1 MSLPARPL
9 IFVACGLAGYFSARA
24 FVADSAEEAVKS
36 ANATAR
42 ANPQNAA
49 AQGKPLVGI
58 PEESRMVAEWEQ
70 LRREHGGDAG
80 DLQALYAAI
89 KETKDPYRRRAFR
102 AALIADWAERDP
114 AAGLTYLLEKDP
126 QMAGQLMR
134 EWMRKDPNAAI
145 TRILAAGPKAVSP
158 LRGLQS
164 EIARQSPGRLAE
176 VVNAL
181 RPSESRWDTS
191 TRDAFAI
198 LAEKDLSAARAAAES
213 VTGQL
218 RSQALAG
225 VAKAWAEKDGAA
237 ALAWAEAMAPGEARD
252 AALKGALTGWARTD
266 PVAALDKIDLV
277 PPGGD
282 EMAYASDVGAQVLQ
296 EAAGKNWDAT
306 MRWLADHPG
315 KLGNSSLNGLQGAL
329 SKRLVKDPAA
339 TLREINAG
347 GLPATLSQVFA
358 NSVLN
363 EGYQARDAIWAWLD
377 GQPPTAFNKAIRG
390 SLINAIAWKEPGVV
404 LEFLDRLPDTEDN
417 ASILERGAQSML
429 NGGSQMASLEG
440 WLEKSP
446 SKLRPYLLQAAF
458 NYGSEQFATDPQLW
472 LKRANELPEDRRLN
486 AMASVAS
493 GWASADPE
501 GALAWATAL
510 PDTGQRHQVIL
521 SAVGSWAQA
530 DPQSAAAW
538 ADSLPAGESRDGAA
552 QALVYALNTR
562 QPETAWAWALNI
574 GDKGQRM
581 SAIQTVYQTMR
592 SKDAAIAE
600 QMLQGASLSPD
611 EMKVLQ
617 NLPRQAPVRA
627 GTGAIRVF

>member
-24 FVADSAEEAVKS
+24 FVVDPPAEAGNPGAAK
-36 ANATAR
+36 ANAEHTAPPAR
-42 ANPQNAA
+42 
-49 AQGKPLVGI
+49 PLVGV

-70 LRREHGGDAG
+70 LRREHGGETG
-80 DLQALYAAI
+80 DLQTLYTAI

-114 AAGLTYLLEKDP
+114 AAGLSYLLEKD
-126 QMAGQLMR
+126 QQIVGQLMR

-145 TRILAAGPKAVSP
+145 TGILAAGPKAAST
-158 LRGLQS
+158 LRSLQS
-164 EIARQSPGRLAE
+164 EIARQSPERLAE
-176 VVNAL
+176 VANAL
-181 RPSESRWDTS
+181 AKSESRWDTS

-198 LAEKDLSAARAAAES
+198 LAEKDPTAARAAAES
-213 VTGQL
+213 VAGPL

-252 AALKGALTGWARTD
+252 AALKGALMGWAKTD
-266 PVAALDKIDLV
+266 PVAALNKIDLV

-282 EMAYASDVGAQVLQ
+282 VMAYADDVGAQVLR
-296 EAAGKNWDAT
+296 EAASKNWDAT
-306 MRWLADHPG
+306 VRWLVDHPG
-315 KLGNSSLNGLQGAL
+315 KLGSSSLNGLQGTL
-329 SKRLVKDPAA
+329 SKRLVKDAAA
-339 TLREINAG
+339 TLREIDASG
-347 GLPATLSQVFA
+347 VPALAHVFA

-377 GQPPTAFNKAIRG
+377 GQPSTPFNQSIRG
-390 SLINAIAWKEPGVV
+390 SIINAIAWKEPGAV
-404 LEFLDRLPDTEDN
+404 LDFLERLPDTKEN
-417 ASILERGAQSML
+417 ASVLERGAQSML
-429 NGGSQMASLEG
+429 NGGSQMSSLEG

-446 SKLRPYLLQAAF
+446 AKLRPYLLQAAF
-458 NYGSEQFATDPQLW
+458 SYGSEQFATDPQLW
-472 LKRANELPEDRRLN
+472 LKRVDELPEDRRLS
-486 AMASVAS
+486 AMTSVARGWAGS
-493 GWASADPE
+493 DPEAALEWASA
-501 GALAWATAL
+501 L
-510 PDTGQRHQVIL
+510 PKADQRHQVIL

-552 QALVYALNTR
+552 QALVYALNAQ

-581 SAIQTVYQTMR
+581 SAIQTVYRTMR
-592 SKDAAIAE
+592 SKDAAVAE